1 MQTQIQPFRMP
12 AVSLVGVGAAEKCG
26 AEAANLGAKRVLL
39 VTDPGVL
46 KAGLADTVAGYL
58 RAVGLSVEVYSRV
71 QAEPPLENI
80 EDCLEVLRAG
90 GFDAVVGLGGGSALD
105 VAKSSAALV
114 KASIP
119 LADCFGVGKV
129 PGKGLP
135 CILMPTTAGTGSEVT
150 QNAVFTDTKEQL
162 KKTIVSP
169 FILPDVAIVDP
180 VLTVTCP
187 PIVTAATGMDALTHA
202 VESYTA
208 SRATPHTRMYALEA
222 TRYIGKWLVKAV
234 TDGNDLEARM
244 GMAWGS
250 YLAGISLANAGV
262 GMVHGLA
269 YPLGGR
275 YRVSHGISNALL
287 LPYLT
292 AFNLAGNE
300 PPFAR
305 LAEALGVGRGA
316 SDAEAARAGLEEI
329 RRLSRETGIPQRM
342 REVGV
347 PEEAIADMARAAVT
361 NDRLNANSPRRMTA
375 EDADK
380 VYREAY

>member
-12 AVSLVGVGAAEKCG
+12 AVSLVGVGAAERVG
-26 AEAANLGAKRVLL
+26 AEAANLGAQRVLL

-46 KAGLADTVAGYL
+46 KAGLADTVVGYL
-58 RAVGLSVEVYSRV
+58 SAAGLSVETYSRV

-80 EDCLEVLRAG
+80 EDCLEVLRG
-90 GFDAVVGLGGGSALD
+90 GEFDAVVGLGGGSALD

-114 KASIP
+114 KASVP

-135 CILMPTTAGTGSEVT
+135 CILLPTTAGTGSEVT

-169 FILPDVAIVDP
+169 FILPDVALVDP

-202 VESYTA
+202 IESYTA
-208 SRATPHTRMYALEA
+208 GRATLHTQMYALEA
-222 TRYIGKWLVKAV
+222 CRLIGKWLARAV
-234 TDGNDLEARM
+234 SHGQDLEART

-250 YLAGISLANAGV
+250 YLAGVTLANAGV
-262 GMVHGLA
+262 GMVHGMA

-275 YRVSHGISNALL
+275 YHVSHGISNALL

-292 AFNLAGNE
+292 AFNLKGNE
-300 PPFAR
+300 AQFAR
-305 LAEALGVGRGA
+305 IAEALGVTAKG
-316 SDAEAARAGLEEI
+316 SDAVLAQAGLDAI
-329 RRLSRETGIPQRM
+329 RQLSREIGIPQRM

-347 PEEAIADMARAAVT
+347 PEEAIPEMAKAAVT
-361 NDRLNANSPRRMTA
+361 NDRLNGNSPRRLSAVDA
-375 EDADK
+375 EQI
-380 VYREAY
+380 YRQAY